1 MAHLLE
7 LLEPAGDVTAK
18 RMFGGHGF
26 FHDGLMFGLVAE
38 GVFYL
43 KSDEENRA
51 EFDARDLPAFS
62 FERKKSGKVMVT
74 SYRQCPEE
82 ALDSA
87 ERMRSWALS
96 AMATAERHRK
106 PRKSSTPR
114 TRKR

>member
-7 LLEPAGDVTAK
+7 LIEPAGDVVAK

-26 FHDGLMFGLVAE
+26 FHGELMFGLVA
-38 GVFYL
+38 GGLFYL
-43 KSDEENRA
+43 KSDDGNRA
-51 EFDARDLPAFS
+51 EFDARHLPPFS

-87 ERMRSWALS
+87 ERMEPWFRSAL
-96 AMATAERHRK
+96 AAAERQ
-106 PRKSSTPR
+106 
-114 TRKR
+114 RKR